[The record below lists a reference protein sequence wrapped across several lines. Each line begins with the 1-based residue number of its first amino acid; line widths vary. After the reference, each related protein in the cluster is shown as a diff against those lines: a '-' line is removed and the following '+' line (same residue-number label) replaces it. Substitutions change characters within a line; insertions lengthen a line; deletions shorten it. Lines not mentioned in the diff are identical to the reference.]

1 MRNAAPAAVLGALV
15 LALAAGCSS
24 TTTTTAK
31 TGTETLTGKVT
42 GAAAVA
48 ASTTIPLKL
57 AGVVNTTSSITLNS
71 SKSTTGVFKTPAG
84 DLAVTHTNS
93 NGTGSLVN
101 PAKCEFRQVIAV
113 TYTVIGSK
121 STGKFAGASGHGKA
135 TVIFEGD
142 GPKYTSGSKKG
153 QCNQSN
159 NAQPIPA
166 GAFSTFTGAG
176 PLTIK

>member
-1 MRNAAPAAVLGALV
+1 MNRAAPVAGLGV
-15 LALAAGCSS
+15 LALLAAAGCGS

-31 TGTETLTGKVT
+31 TGTETLSGKVT

-71 SKSTTGVFKTPAG
+71 SKSTSSVFRTPAG

-93 NGTGSLVN
+93 NGTGSIVN

-121 STGKFAGASGHGKA
+121 STGKFAGASGHGKV
-135 TVIFEGD
+135 TLIFEGD

-159 NAQPIPA
+159 NAQPLPA